1 MYFLKREPRIDFL
14 GRRGLAG
21 IVSAVLIVI
30 GIVSL
35 GVRGLAFGID
45 FTGGTL
51 VEVSYEETVEASS
64 VRDLIA
70 KAGFESALVQYFG
83 TSKDILVRLP
93 ASAVEDAAQV
103 SSRIM
108 VALRSPY
115 KETLVTSASGDLQ
128 QCLS

>member
-35 GVRGLAFGID
+35 GVRGLSFGID

-51 VEVSYEETVEASS
+51 VEVSYEESVAASS

-108 VALRSPY
+108 VALRAP
-115 KETLVTSASGDLQ
+115 
-128 QCLS
+128 

>member
-14 GRRGLAG
+14 SRRRFAG

-64 VRDLIA
+64 VLSLIH
-70 KAGFESALVQYFG
+70 
-83 TSKDILVRLP
+83 I
-93 ASAVEDAAQV
+93 
-103 SSRIM
+103 
-108 VALRSPY
+108 
-115 KETLVTSASGDLQ
+115 
-128 QCLS
+128 

>member
-51 VEVSYEETVEASS
+51 V
-64 VRDLIA
+64 D
-70 KAGFESALVQYFG
+70 SA
-83 TSKDILVRLP
+83 RL
-93 ASAVEDAAQV
+93 
-103 SSRIM
+103 
-108 VALRSPY
+108 
-115 KETLVTSASGDLQ
+115 
-128 QCLS
+128 